1 MSAAEQRDFLAELAK
16 APEERHRLPIA
27 PRVQLVRHSEP
38 LAPPRSD
45 REQAITWLKEL
56 VFPDLIARALERVDR
71 DEAPGITADD
81 AVALCKARPQSALL
95 GSAQRAFSWVGPWLA
110 KLDRA
115 GLLAEFRLTG
125 QPVRRRS
132 ARPGAHGNLQ
142 IVYLHPMDRRA
153 QQGAR

>member
-16 APEERHRLPIA
+16 PSTPT
-27 PRVQLVRHSEP
+27 PRVQLVRDP
-38 LAPPRSD
+38 LPSAPPSTD
-45 REQAITWLKEL
+45 REQAITWLKEI
-56 VFPDLIARALERVDR
+56 VFPDLIARALERANR
-71 DEAPGITADD
+71 DGAPGVTADD
-81 AVALCKARPQSALL
+81 AVALCKAHPQAALL

-115 GLLAEFRLTG
+115 GSLAEFQLTG

-142 IVYLHPMDRRA
+142 IVYLHPSDRRA
-153 QQGAR
+153 QQVAR